1 MPEYLSE
8 RESLVTSFS
17 DLELKRIEVF
27 LLSSPSRLKKVILQ
41 VIREWFDLK
50 IMRARAYQC
59 AAVRTNLLLIM
70 LPARHGTEAFVGHP
84 GQTIDSVLRKTHLH
98 S

>member
-59 AAVRTNLLLIM
+59 AAVRTNLLLII
-70 LPARHGTEAFVGHP
+70 LPGQDRAEDFTGHP
-84 GQTIDSVLRKTHLH
+84 GLFIDLALTNTHLH